1 MLRQRG
7 LLPRIGVGNVGKVY
21 AVGIGPGGAESLT
34 GAARA
39 ALDAADC
46 ICGYTLYVE
55 LLRPLYPDKEVFS
68 TGMTG
73 EIERCRACL
82 KRAQAGRTVALVCS
96 GDAGV
101 YGMAGPLL
109 ELLPEY
115 PGVETEVVP
124 GVTAALSGGA
134 LLGAPLG
141 HDFCVISLSDRLTDW
156 ELIEK
161 RLRMAAAGDFV
172 ICLYNPAS
180 RHRADYLQ
188 KACDILLERKSPE
201 TLCGVA
207 RNIGREGE
215 SVRLMTLGRLRD
227 FPADMF
233 CTVFIGSTRTREV
246 AGRMVTP
253 RGYHR

>member
-1 MLRQRG
+1 M
-7 LLPRIGVGNVGKVY
+7 GKVFV
-21 AVGIGPGGAESLT
+21 VGIGPGEAESLT
-34 GAARA
+34 AAARS

-46 ICGYTLYVE
+46 ICGYTLYVR
-55 LLRPLYPDKEVFS
+55 LLQPLYPEKETFS

-73 EIERCRACL
+73 ELERCRACL
-82 KRAQAGRTVALVCS
+82 EWAQKGATVALVCS

-109 ELLPEY
+109 ELLPAY
-115 PGVETEVVP
+115 PGVEAEIVP
-124 GVTAALSGGA
+124 GISAALSGGA

-156 ELIEK
+156 ALIEK
-161 RLRMAAAGDFV
+161 RLRLAAEGDFV

-188 KACDILLERKSPE
+188 KACDILLESKSPD

-207 RNIGREGE
+207 RNVGREGE
-215 SVRLMTLGRLRD
+215 SALLLRLEKLRD
-227 FPADMF
+227 YPADMF
-233 CTVFIGSTRTREV
+233 CTVFVGSSQSREI

-253 RGYHR
+253 RGYRTCDL

>member
-1 MLRQRG
+1 MAELYV
-7 LLPRIGVGNVGKVY
+7 IGM
-21 AVGIGPGGAESLT
+21 GPGDAQSLT
-34 GAARA
+34 GAART
-39 ALDAADC
+39 ALDRAELL
-46 ICGYTLYVE
+46 CGYTLYVE
-55 LLRPLYPDKEVFS
+55 LLKPLYPDKETYT

-73 EIERCRACL
+73 ELARCRYCL
-82 KRAQAGRTVALVCS
+82 EQAAAGKNVALVCS

-115 PGVETEVVP
+115 PGAEAEVVP

-156 ELIEK
+156 ALIEK
-161 RLRMAAAGDFV
+161 RLRLAAEGDFV

-188 KACDILLERKSPE
+188 KACDILLESKSPE

-207 RNIGREGE
+207 RSIGREGE
-215 SVRLMTLGRLRD
+215 RYELLTLKKLRD

-233 CTVFIGSTRTREV
+233 CTVFIGSSQTREIS
-246 AGRMVTP
+246 GKMVTP

>member
-1 MLRQRG
+1 MSKLY
-7 LLPRIGVGNVGKVY
+7 V
-21 AVGIGPGGAESLT
+21 VGIGPGSRENMTLRAL
-34 GAARA
+34 A
-39 ALDAADC
+39 ALEDADIIVGYSVYTDLIRPMLPEKEYLETPMRKEAD
-46 ICGYTLYVE
+46 
-55 LLRPLYPDKEVFS
+55 
-68 TGMTG
+68 
-73 EIERCRACL
+73 RCRMAIDIAL
-82 KRAQAGRTVALVCS
+82 AGRNVAMVSS

-101 YGMAGPLL
+101 YGMASLMFEVG
-109 ELLPEY
+109 EEFPEI
-115 PGVETEVVP
+115 PVRVIP
-124 GVTAALSGGA
+124 GVTAALSGAA

-215 SVRLMTLGRLRD
+215 SVRLCVYPLEGKLYKHKKPLFLR
-227 FPADMF
+227 FYPLE
-233 CTVFIGSTRTREV
+233 G
-246 AGRMVTP
+246 
-253 RGYHR
+253 